1 MLALRRAS
9 RRSPGPEVYSLP
21 MQRSTLAAQG
31 LAYYQASFREAVRED
46 GVVCLECGA
55 LRRNQAPEVP
65 RKIAWKR

>member
-21 MQRSTLAAQG
+21 RKRSILAAQG
-31 LAYYQASFREAVRED
+31 LADYQAYFREGVREE

-55 LRRNQAPEVP
+55 LFRNQAPEVP
-65 RKIAWKR
+65 RRIPWKP